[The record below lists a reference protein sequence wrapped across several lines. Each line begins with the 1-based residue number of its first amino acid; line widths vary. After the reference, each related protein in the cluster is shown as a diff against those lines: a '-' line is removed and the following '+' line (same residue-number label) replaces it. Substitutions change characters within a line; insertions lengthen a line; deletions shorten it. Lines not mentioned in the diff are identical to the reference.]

1 MRRAIPLSVQLL
13 LTFVGL
19 LVGMAAVLTGAAYS
33 SLRRNVESEASR
45 HVAEV
50 TRSREE
56 RVRQLFERRQQL
68 ADGFLRS
75 LEALCAEPMD
85 ARRLGWVFECIR
97 PMADDFRRSQRA
109 TALVVTYRGR
119 RLYRSGERI
128 VAEAPA
134 AGTLARVVRKADG
147 AIEYLMQTSRRAT
160 VLSMQ
165 FDNDEVAPLFDPST
179 LSRNGALFLV
189 DGQGNFLAP
198 TMQVA
203 AGTRQHVP
211 GRLARCH
218 VGVATDAF
226 VDVDYRGIRSFQ
238 SFRPLSVLGDAC
250 IGATVGYDE
259 AIAPA
264 QWLREH
270 LVQQGAWFIVIGVI
284 LSLVAAQWISAPIR
298 RLAQSARKLQGGT
311 FVRPIPVGGPSEVR
325 ALGDAFNAMSS
336 DLANLVAREQ
346 AARREAEEASRAK
359 DEFLA
364 TVSHELRTPLT
375 AVLGWTH
382 MLQGDNVPVDRLR
395 HGLGVIERSAR
406 AQSQLI
412 EDLLDVSRIVS
423 NRLRLT
429 RDAIRLSEVVGAAVE
444 ALRPHAAAKQVE
456 LAVTDLSDPA
466 LVLGDPNRL
475 EQVVWNLVWNG
486 IKFTQPGGRV
496 TVGISRADRQ
506 IVLKVTDTGV
516 GISSTFLP
524 HVFDWFR
531 QEDARSRSQAGLGLG
546 LGIVRHIVQLHGG
559 TVRAESAGLGKG
571 AAFIVT
577 LPIHQPAT
585 LEIATPKRAQG
596 SAQVVHRLDAARV
609 LVVEDDDEARE
620 LVKATLERAG
630 ASVETV
636 GNSHDARREVM
647 ADAPDVLISDIR
659 MPEEDGFELMRSLR
673 RAGIQTPAIAL
684 TAYARREDA
693 EQARAAGFQIHLAK
707 PVDAARLVDAVATLL
722 RDRNVH

>member
-50 TRSREE
+50 TRTREE
-56 RVRQLFERRQQL
+56 RVRQLFERRQRL

-75 LEALCAEPMD
+75 LESLCAEPID

-109 TALVVTYRGR
+109 TALIVTYRGR
-119 RLYRSGERI
+119 RLYRSGDRI
-128 VAEAPA
+128 DVAAPA
-134 AGTLARVVRKADG
+134 AGTLARVVRKPDG
-147 AIEYLMQTSRRAT
+147 TVEYLMHASRRET
-160 VLSMQ
+160 VVAMQ
-165 FDNDEVAPLFDPST
+165 FDNEEVAPLFDPST

-198 TMQVA
+198 TEQA
-203 AGTRQHVP
+203 APEARQYIP

-218 VGVATDAF
+218 VGVATDSF

-259 AIAPA
+259 AVAPA
-264 QWLREH
+264 QRLREH
-270 LVQQGAWFIVIGVI
+270 LVQQGAWFIVIGVV
-284 LSLVAAQWISAPIR
+284 LSLVAAQWISGPIR
-298 RLAQSARKLQGGT
+298 RLALSARKLQGGT

-429 RDAIRLSEVVGAAVE
+429 RDPIRLSEVVGAAVE

-456 LAVTDLSDPA
+456 LAVTDLADPA

-506 IVLKVTDTGV
+506 IVLRVTDTGV

-636 GNSHDARREVM
+636 GNSHDARREVL
-647 ADAPDVLISDIR
+647 AGAPDVLISDIR